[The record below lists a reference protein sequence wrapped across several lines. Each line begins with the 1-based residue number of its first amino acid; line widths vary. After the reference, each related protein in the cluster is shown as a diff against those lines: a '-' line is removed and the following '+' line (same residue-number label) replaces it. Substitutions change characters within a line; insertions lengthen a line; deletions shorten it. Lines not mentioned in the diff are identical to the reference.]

1 MKRILGVEIGN
12 CIHVAGVLNFLELG
26 KQLGCDIKFLGSA
39 VSVGQL
45 IQGIKREKPDI
56 VAIGY
61 RLSAQSCK
69 KLLLELKKSLSREN
83 LLDRDYLFGGTTST
97 CRVAE
102 KIGIFKRVFDGTEL
116 RDEVISFL
124 RGMSCKEKKK
134 IRFPDSLVERIK
146 FRQPYPLIRHH
157 IGLSTVGATVKAIKE
172 IAQTGVLDI
181 VSIAPDQTA
190 QESFFRPGEQKSKT
204 KGAGGVPVRSEKDF
218 AKIYEATRCGNYPLC
233 RCYSGTNDVLKWAK
247 MLVKAIK
254 NAWCAVPLFWYN
266 RMDKRGPRTLI
277 QSIQEAQQ
285 LMQWHGERDI
295 PVEVNDSHQWSL
307 RYAPDSIAVATAF
320 LAAFN
325 AKKMGVKYYVSQ
337 YMLNTP
343 PQISPTMDLAKMLAK
358 IEMIESLHSNI
369 FTSYRQIRPGLL
381 SFPVDLEVAKAQ
393 LVFSVTL
400 GLMLN
405 PQIIHVVAYSES
417 QYEAKAKEIIES
429 VMMVNHIIEE
439 YYRGFPSALLADRYV
454 RSQKEKLK
462 YEAWVIL
469 EAVKKIG
476 GGKDDSL
483 TRPEVLTKAVEMGI
497 LDAPQLQGSEVAKGN
512 IATAII
518 DGACVTIDPRTKKPL
533 SEKQR
538 IKRILD
544 KT

>member
-1 MKRILGVEIGN
+1 
-12 CIHVAGVLNFLELG
+12 
-26 KQLGCDIKFLGSA
+26 
-39 VSVGQL
+39 
-45 IQGIKREKPDI
+45 
-56 VAIGY
+56 
-61 RLSAQSCK
+61 
-69 KLLLELKKSLSREN
+69 
-83 LLDRDYLFGGTTST
+83 
-97 CRVAE
+97 
-102 KIGIFKRVFDGTEL
+102 
-116 RDEVISFL
+116 
-124 RGMSCKEKKK
+124 
-134 IRFPDSLVERIK
+134 
-146 FRQPYPLIRHH
+146 
-157 IGLSTVGATVKAIKE
+157 
-172 IAQTGVLDI
+172 
-181 VSIAPDQTA
+181 
-190 QESFFRPGEQKSKT
+190 
-204 KGAGGVPVRSEKDF
+204 
-218 AKIYEATRCGNYPLC
+218 
-233 RCYSGTNDVLKWAK
+233 
-247 MLVKAIK
+247 
-254 NAWCAVPLFWYN
+254 
-266 RMDKRGPRTLI
+266 
-277 QSIQEAQQ
+277 
-285 LMQWHGERDI
+285 MQWHGERDI